1 MEVIVIAQKS
11 SLGGFQGRWIW
22 FSCQNYE
29 IQDGGS
35 NIADEKYENWSDSL
49 DICYSRVFGVA
60 ENESNIR
67 IAKFEIADPI
77 CRTENMETD
86 LICLKFVIRGF
97 SGSLKMDRRQNFKI
111 QNGGSNMVNWKC
123 EWSKYDSVVRI
134 ARFEMANLMWWPENV
149 KIYLI
154 FLVLVSRGFLE
165 TLITNLNSE

>member
-1 MEVIVIAQKS
+1 MIQLSELWNSRCRVQYSGRKIWKLIRFAWYLLLES
-11 SLGGFQGRWIW
+11 FRGRWERIQY
-22 FSCQNYE
+22 QNC
-29 IQDGGS
+29 
-35 NIADEKYENWSDSL
+35 K
-49 DICYSRVFGVA
+49 
-60 ENESNIR
+60 
-67 IAKFEIADPI
+67 IADPI

-134 ARFEMANLMWWPENV
+134 TRFEMANLMWWPENV

-154 FLVLVSRGFLE
+154 FLILVSRGFLE